1 MKIASP
7 CFAKHVDKDIL
18 FYLITSLLLKY
29 SRFAQSPRYVVEN
42 KENNRGKRNCYFI
55 LRSYKICRPS
65 PSLRLLGTI
74 SLERKKKGK
83 SPLAWTYD
91 VERLKFFEATLAS
104 TKVFR
109 CRKYLAQTYQSSARQ
124 KYARSTAPTEHK
136 TVGLSPWKMSD
147 TGHDAT
153 LNR

>member
-1 MKIASP
+1 MRKITEARETVISS
-7 CFAKHVDKDIL
+7 FVVIKFVDPRRV
-18 FYLITSLLLKY
+18 FVSSEQFPLK
-29 SRFAQSPRYVVEN
+29 E
-42 KENNRGKRNCYFI
+42 K
-55 LRSYKICRPS
+55 
-65 PSLRLLGTI
+65 
-74 SLERKKKGK
+74 KKKGK

-104 TKVFR
+104 AKVFR

>member
-1 MKIASP
+1 MI
-7 CFAKHVDKDIL
+7 FL
-18 FYLITSLLLKY
+18 FYSITSLLLIY
-29 SRFAQSPRYVVEN
+29 SRFAQSPYYFVEN
-42 KENNRGKRNCYFI
+42 QENNRDKRNCFSSFVVVKFVDPRRVFVSSKQFP
-55 LRSYKICRPS
+55 LK
-65 PSLRLLGTI
+65 
-74 SLERKKKGK
+74 EKKGK
-83 SPLAWTYD
+83 SPLTRTYD

-136 TVGLSPWKMSD
+136 TVGCHLEKCLIRD
-147 TGHDAT
+147 DAT

>member
-7 CFAKHVDKDIL
+7 WFAKHVDKDIL

-42 KENNRGKRNCYFI
+42 EENNRGKRNCYFI

-74 SLERKKKGK
+74 SLERKEKKE
-83 SPLAWTYD
+83 S
-91 VERLKFFEATLAS
+91 RLLLE
-104 TKVFR
+104 
-109 CRKYLAQTYQSSARQ
+109 
-124 KYARSTAPTEHK
+124 PT
-136 TVGLSPWKMSD
+136 
-147 TGHDAT
+147 T
-153 LNR
+153 LNVSSSSKPRWHRPRYSGVANTWLKLISRRLDKSTPAAQLLRSIKPWGCHLEKCLIRDTMQL